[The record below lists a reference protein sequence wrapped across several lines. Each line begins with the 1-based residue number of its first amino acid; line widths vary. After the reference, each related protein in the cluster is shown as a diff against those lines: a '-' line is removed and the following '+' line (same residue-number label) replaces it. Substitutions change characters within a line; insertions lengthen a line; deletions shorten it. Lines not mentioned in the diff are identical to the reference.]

1 MSQMLGIRPIK
12 LTLLSGGTFL
22 RFYNEKQ
29 KSGVDLAHLKPPHMN
44 PSDDILA
51 LLTAKKKTP
60 IEVDIASGTKETSV
74 GSQI

>member
-44 PSDDILA
+44 PSDTVVEDVIRLSGSGGSTKP
-51 LLTAKKKTP
+51 TA
-60 IEVDIASGTKETSV
+60 
-74 GSQI
+74 